1 MRFSTTLVAALTTLA
16 LAAPAPAPA
25 PAPVN
30 AIVNGDKLK
39 NIQHLGKRGLEK
51 IAQEKVIVN
60 GDQLS
65 KEAN

>member
-1 MRFSTTLVAALTTLA
+1 MRLSTTLIAALTTLA
-16 LAAPAPAPA
+16 LAAPAPA

-39 NIQHLGKRGLEK
+39 NIEHLGKRDLKK

-60 GDQLS
+60 GDQLT

>member
-16 LAAPAPAPA
+16 LAAPA

-39 NIQHLGKRGLEK
+39 NIQHLGKRDLEK
-51 IAQEKVIVN
+51 ISQEKVIVS

-65 KEAN
+65 KEA